1 MVSQKPEYGIVNQ
14 RPGSLHFNVPEGVA
28 HKAHH
33 DPKINKKPLILLGF
47 DIPCKHK
54 GITPVVP
61 TELQPLY
68 VVIHIQIIKRKIFL
82 KLIFIQFIIGA
93 HF

>member
-1 MVSQKPEYGIVNQ
+1 
-14 RPGSLHFNVPEGVA
+14 LHFNVPEGVA

-33 DPKINKKPLILLGF
+33 DPEINKKPLVLLGF
-47 DIPCKHK
+47 GIPGQHE

-61 TELQPLY
+61 TELQPFY
-68 VVIHIQIIKRKIFL
+68 IIVKIEIIKRQVFF
-82 KLIFIQFIIGA
+82 KLVFIQLVVGA